1 MRVWYRFD
9 MSARGW
15 VPLQVLHETLA
26 ALADPA
32 ERARRLELAQANVA
46 RWREQPEVVQPF
58 VQCA

>member
-1 MRVWYRFD
+1 M
-9 MSARGW
+9 
-15 VPLQVLHETLA
+15 LHETLA

-58 VQCA
+58 VHNPVHFIIGFLFKMYRGA